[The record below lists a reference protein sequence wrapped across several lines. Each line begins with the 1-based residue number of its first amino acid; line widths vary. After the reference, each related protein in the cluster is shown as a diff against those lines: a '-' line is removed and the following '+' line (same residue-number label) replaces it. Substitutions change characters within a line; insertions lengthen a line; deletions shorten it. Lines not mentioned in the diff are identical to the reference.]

1 MRRLTNLDANPV
13 SERFTMSVSGVSAA
27 LSYARS
33 LAISPEP
40 RDGDVEH
47 RPAASGGGSAPGA
60 EAPAQTTAADQAT
73 TGSISSE
80 DVTSSRAKAN
90 LLALA
95 NSLGT
100 DPDTLLAHLSS
111 GQSIRSLAAAGG
123 ESGYGASI
131 APAGGIAI
139 DQYV

>member
-1 MRRLTNLDANPV
+1 
-13 SERFTMSVSGVSAA
+13 MSVSSVSAA
-27 LSYARS
+27 LSYAQS
-33 LAISPEP
+33 LGISPDP
-40 RDGDVEH
+40 RDGDVEQ
-47 RPAASGGGSAPGA
+47 RPAPPGRASAPATDAGA
-60 EAPAQTTAADQAT
+60 PTAADQTAP
-73 TGSISSE
+73 GAISAE

-111 GQSIRSLAAAGG
+111 GQSIRSLVAAGG

-131 APAGGIAI
+131 APTGGIAI